1 MKKFWR
7 GFRSAGYIDA
17 NKLRVAK
24 EVRTRTKE
32 LLEAGHEAEPQFV
45 EAVKSWNPTLTNEE
59 LKARIR
65 QFHDSVSEMQQ
76 RGLPRR

>member
-24 EVRTRTKE
+24 EVKRRTEE
-32 LLEAGHEAEPQFV
+32 LIEAGHEAEAEFV
-45 EAVKSWNPTLTNEE
+45 EAIKSWKPKITSEE
-59 LKARIR
+59 LKAMVM
-65 QFHDSVSEMQQ
+65 QFHASVSEKQQ